1 MVTTMMVSIM
11 MMGKLGRTMRA
22 YMSKAVMMLAVRMS
36 EDDDL
41 SDGEGERNM

>member
-1 MVTTMMVSIM
+1 MEADGENDDGQYNDDGQIRSIVSQ
-11 MMGKLGRTMRA
+11 
-22 YMSKAVMMLAVRMS
+22 AVMMLAVRMS

>member
-1 MVTTMMVSIM
+1 MMVSIM
-11 MMGKLGRTMRA
+11 MMGGRTMRA